1 MSFKII
7 GSIIIFWCL
16 LDQFQL
22 INSAVFYS
30 IIVVISAITLSLRK
44 KVVITN
50 YFIPL
55 IFLAS
60 IPTII
65 LFGYSFYAIALFL
78 IYLAL
83 NLVLSVNYSVKI
95 SDMKFMNTL
104 LIITFIVA
112 MTPVELRFFF
122 TIKDILTSGITT
134 WENNTH
140 PWLFLLFFAYFYQ
153 NGEKKYALLNLFFL
167 FISFK
172 RIVILG
178 VITFLIYNLVQYRG
192 KVLKGLMLLPLFMM
206 PFLPLLL
213 ISSEFEDYIY
223 SRTGLYLTHIT
234 QGRSAFYDIILQN
247 FPLSILPVG
256 PGRVTEFSVL
266 HLNYLVH
273 NDHLKLILELGWP
286 LYLFAIFSL
295 KKTLP
300 LPYFALLMV
309 LMATDNVMIYFYF
322 LFFFFILARDSSE
335 RLSSNLCYS

>member
-7 GSIIIFWCL
+7 GSIIIVWCM
-16 LDQFQL
+16 LDQLQL
-22 INSAVFYS
+22 VNSAVFYS
-30 IIVVISAITLSLRK
+30 IIIITSSIALTIRN

-60 IPTII
+60 ILTII
-65 LFGYSFYAIALFL
+65 LFEYSFFAIALSL

-83 NLVLSVNYSVKI
+83 NLVLSVNYTVKI
-95 SDMKFMNTL
+95 SDMKFMNIL
-104 LIITFIVA
+104 LIITFIVS

-122 TIKDILTSGITT
+122 TIKDLLTSGITT

-140 PWLFLLFFAYFYQ
+140 PWLFLLFFGYFYEI
-153 NGEKKYALLNLFFL
+153 GKKKYALLNLLFL
-167 FISFK
+167 FVSFK

-178 VITFLIYNLVQYRG
+178 VITFLVYSSLQSRG
-192 KVLKGLMLLPLFMM
+192 KVLKGLILLPLYML

-213 ISSEFEDYIY
+213 INGEFADYIY
-223 SRTGLYLTHIT
+223 SRTGLYLAHIT
-234 QGRSAFYDIILQN
+234 QGRSGFYDNILQI
-247 FPLSILPVG
+247 FPVSIIPAGL
-256 PGRVTEFSVL
+256 GRVTEFSVL

-286 LYLFAIFSL
+286 LYLLAIFSL
-295 KKTLP
+295 KKTLS

-309 LMATDNVMIYFYF
+309 LMATDNVVIYFYF